1 MNYDIKKALDIG
13 FKTYLTKPVELPQLV
28 DTIQKTL
35 NLPTK

>member
-13 FKTYLTKPVELPQLV
+13 FKTYLTKPVELPQLM
-28 DTIQKTL
+28 DTIHQIL